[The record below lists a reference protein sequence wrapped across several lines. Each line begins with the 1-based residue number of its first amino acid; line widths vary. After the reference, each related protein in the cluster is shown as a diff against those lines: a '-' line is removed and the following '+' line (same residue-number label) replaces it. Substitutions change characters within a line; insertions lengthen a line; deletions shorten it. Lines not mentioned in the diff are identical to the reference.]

1 MPQDEAAA
9 SENPY
14 LIAQTGPRQGE
25 RWLLQRDQFLIGRGA
40 ECDIAIPDRQI
51 SRHHVRLLRT
61 PEGIVVE
68 DLGSKN
74 GTHVN
79 GARISEPTLLQD
91 GDIIQV
97 AFSLELMF
105 VAYDATLPL
114 EGTGFGRQV
123 RLRMDARSHQVWVR
137 GEELAPPLSAPQ
149 YRLLEALYRQPSRVV
164 PREEV
169 VAQVWPDVAG
179 DGVSEQAVDAL
190 VRRLRDRLAE
200 VDPAHQYVLTVRGH
214 GFRLDNPVESKV

>member
-1 MPQDEAAA
+1 MAGDESATPE
-9 SENPY
+9 SPY
-14 LIAQTGPRQGE
+14 LIAQSGANQGE
-25 RWLLQRDQFLIGRGA
+25 RWVLQHDRLLIGRGA
-40 ECDIAIPDRQI
+40 ECDVVIPDRQI
-51 SRHHVRLLRT
+51 SRHHARLVRT
-61 PEGIVVE
+61 PRGIVVE

-79 GARISEPTLLQD
+79 GSRISSQTLLQD
-91 GDIIQV
+91 GDVIQV
-97 AFSLELMF
+97 AFSQELMF

-114 EGTGFGRQV
+114 EGPDFGRFG
-123 RLRMDARSHQVWVR
+123 RLRMDARSHRVWVR
-137 GEELAPPLSAPQ
+137 GQELAPPLSAPQ

-179 DGVSEQAVDAL
+179 DGVSEQAIDAL

-200 VDPAHQYVLTVRGH
+200 ADTGHQYVVTVRGH
-214 GFRLDNPVESKV
+214 GFRLDNPAEAGG